1 MKIGIISIG
10 GKSSKLVAEECRKY
24 FDKVEELDL
33 RKFDIRLINDETK
46 VTFKGEGLL
55 GFDCFYVRGSH
66 RYAFLQQAITKQ
78 FYRDVYMPIS
88 HKAFMTG
95 HDKFL
100 TSLLLKEQGV
110 SVPKTYYAANSDTAK
125 RIVEEVVSY
134 PIILKAQAG
143 THGKGV
149 LIAENPQTAKGILD
163 ILETFKQPFIIQEF
177 VETEN
182 TSDIRVI
189 VSGKKVMASY
199 LRVACDGEFRA
210 NVHAGGTRQEHK
222 LTKEQE
228 KLAVR
233 SAKTLGADICGV
245 DILNSKEPSV
255 IEINLSPSLY
265 SVHEVTGVNAIWEV
279 AKELYNQTIK
289 FQAKKDDKLRKKL
302 EKKAKKLEKSDLK
315 GLEDEDLG
323 EEKMFKD
330 VVSSVVQGEE
340 ASLKKNGDVES
351 LEADESEEEVALPL
365 VMRGDVIM
373 KSIDKEKD

>member
-10 GKSSKLVAEECRKY
+10 GQSSKLVAKECRKY
-24 FDKVEELDL
+24 FDVVEELDL
-33 RKFDIRLINDETK
+33 RKFDVRLIDDKTT
-46 VTFKGEGLL
+46 VTYDGNNLS

-66 RYAFLQQAITKQ
+66 RYSFLQRAITEQ

-88 HKAFMTG
+88 PKAFTIG

-100 TSLLLKEQGV
+100 TSLQLMNQGV
-110 SVPKTYYAANSDTAK
+110 KVPKTYYTASSDRAK
-125 RIVEEVVSY
+125 KIVDEVVSY

-177 VETEN
+177 VKTEN
-182 TSDIRVI
+182 TSDIRVL
-189 VSGKKVMASY
+189 VSGRKVMASY
-199 LRVACDGEFRA
+199 LRVACDGEFRS
-210 NVHAGGTRQEHK
+210 NIHSGGTRQEHK

-228 KLAVR
+228 KLAIR
-233 SAKTLGADICGV
+233 SAKTLGVDICGV

-265 SVHEVTGVNAIWEV
+265 SVHEVTGVNAVWEV

-289 FQAKKDDKLRKKL
+289 FQNKKEEKLRKKL
-302 EKKAKKLEKSDLK
+302 EKKAKKKKAKSDLD
-315 GLEDEDLG
+315 GLEDEEAVI
-323 EEKMFKD
+323 EEKVFND
-330 VVSSVVQGEE
+330 VVNSVVQSEE
-340 ASLKKNGDVES
+340 GSLKKVVSEGDVE
-351 LEADESEEEVALPL
+351 DEVVSEENINNEFV
-365 VMRGDVIM
+365 
-373 KSIDKEKD
+373 DKKVWDSDIS